1 MKKRLLFKI
10 VTGYLAIVL
19 LTVSVM
25 GYLTAAHLKSGL
37 TERTEGELTAFG
49 RMMSLMSLA
58 DIQKNALSLARA
70 SHSRITLIDGTGKV
84 VLDTDQDAV
93 DLDNHSNRPEIQ
105 EARIKGQGSSIRYS
119 QTLRTDMIYFALALR
134 DGDKIKGYIRLA
146 KPLVELQAAAAKLYK
161 MIFQTILIVLIPSM
175 LIALVFF
182 FRIVTPI
189 REIEEYTRKVRENDK
204 QAMLMIDSDDEIGSL
219 SRNINY
225 MVQFQQEKINQLRE
239 EKGKLEAT
247 FASMMEG
254 VMVLNAEHKIEVFNN
269 SMLNMIGTGFPD
281 IIGKTPIEVL
291 RNVSLQDALSR
302 VLATGEP
309 ATGEIGVGEDN
320 QVILEVSISAINGQP
335 GDERKI
341 MMVFHDV
348 TRLRKLERIRA
359 DFVANVTHELK
370 TPLTAIIGFVETLQE
385 VAMNEK
391 QTAEQFLKKIGEN
404 AYRLNRL
411 VNDLLILSNL
421 EAGETKLELRSIQVG
436 DVLRD
441 ALPVIEGAAGAKG
454 IIIHHEIPSDL
465 PPISADREKVIQVFL
480 NVLDNAVKFTD
491 SGRVSITASVVNKGC
506 VTVNIADT
514 GIGIPYSDIPRLGER
529 FYRVDKTRSRE
540 PGGTGLGLSIVKHLM
555 NAHRGRMKI
564 ESVLGGGTTVSLDFP
579 ISD

>member
-49 RMMSLMSLA
+49 RMMSFMSLA
-58 DIQKNALSLARA
+58 DIQKNALSLARV

-84 VLDTDQDAV
+84 VLDTDQAAV
-93 DLDNHSNRPEIQ
+93 DLDNHFNRPEIR

-119 QTLRTDMIYFALALR
+119 QTLRTDMIYFALTLR

-204 QAMLMIDSDDEIGSL
+204 RAVLMIDSDDEIGSL

-269 SMLNMIGTGFPD
+269 SMLNMIGAGFLD

-291 RNVSLQDALSR
+291 RSAPLQDALDYF
-302 VLATGEP
+302 LETGEQV
-309 ATGEIGVGEDN
+309 TKEISIGVDN
-320 QVILEVSISAINGQP
+320 VILEVSISAINGLP

-385 VAMNEK
+385 FAMNEK

-421 EAGETKLELRSIQVG
+421 EAGETKLALMNIPIG

-465 PPISADREKVIQVFL
+465 PPIS
-480 NVLDNAVKFTD
+480 
-491 SGRVSITASVVNKGC
+491 
-506 VTVNIADT
+506 
-514 GIGIPYSDIPRLGER
+514 
-529 FYRVDKTRSRE
+529 
-540 PGGTGLGLSIVKHLM
+540 
-555 NAHRGRMKI
+555 
-564 ESVLGGGTTVSLDFP
+564 
-579 ISD
+579 

>member
-84 VLDTDQDAV
+84 VLDTDQGAV

-134 DGDKIKGYIRLA
+134 DGDRIKGYIRLA

-175 LIALVFF
+175 LIAIVFF

-254 VMVLNAEHKIEVFNN
+254 IMVLNAEHKIEAFNN
-269 SMLNMIGTGFPD
+269 SMLNMIGVGFPD
-281 IIGKTPIEVL
+281 IIGKTPIETL
-291 RNVSLQDALSR
+291 RSAPLQDALDYF
-302 VLATGEP
+302 LETGEP
-309 ATGEIGVGEDN
+309 VTKEISIGVDN
-320 QVILEVSISAINGQP
+320 RVILEVSISAISGLP

-348 TRLRKLERIRA
+348 TRLRKLELIRA

>member
-25 GYLTAAHLKSGL
+25 GYLTAYHLKSGL
-37 TERTEGELTAFG
+37 TERIEGEL
-49 RMMSLMSLA
+49 
-58 DIQKNALSLARA
+58 
-70 SHSRITLIDGTGKV
+70 
-84 VLDTDQDAV
+84 
-93 DLDNHSNRPEIQ
+93 
-105 EARIKGQGSSIRYS
+105 
-119 QTLRTDMIYFALALR
+119 
-134 DGDKIKGYIRLA
+134 
-146 KPLVELQAAAAKLYK
+146 
-161 MIFQTILIVLIPSM
+161 IFQTILIVLIPSM

-182 FRIVTPI
+182 FRLVTPI

-204 QAMLMIDSDDEIGSL
+204 GAMLMIDSDDEIGSL

-225 MVQFQQEKINQLRE
+225 MVQFQQEKINLLRE
-239 EKGKLEAT
+239 EKSKLEAT

-359 DFVANVTHELK
+359 DFVANATHELK

-385 VAMNEK
+385 ADMNEK
-391 QTAEQFLKKIGEN
+391 KTAEQFLKKIGEN

-411 VNDLLILSNL
+411 VNDLLILSKL
-421 EAGETKLELRSIQVG
+421 EAGGTKLELRNIQIG
-436 DVLRD
+436 DVLKEV
-441 ALPVIEGAAGAKG
+441 LPVIEGASGAKG

-491 SGRVSITASVVNKGC
+491 SGKISITASVVNKGC

-514 GIGIPYSDIPRLGER
+514 GIGIPYSDLPRLGER

-540 PGGTGLGLSIVKHLM
+540 LGGTGLGLSIVKHLM
-555 NAHRGRMKI
+555 NAQGGRMRI
-564 ESVLGGGTTVSLDFP
+564 ESTFGRGTTVSLDFP
-579 ISD
+579 ISN